1 MTTETTETNV
11 NATTADVP
19 FDLPE
24 VNENGN
30 TPAQQKA
37 ADLAKEKKA
46 KAPRKPKEPKPAAEP
61 KLTVKEVVLAGLALD
76 AAGLAVTEANHAVL
90 ATAGAEDS
98 TPITAKVII
107 DRLATLIPGNSCTS
121 IAWYKNALKPQKGSN
136 EPKISFLD
144 TDGTVTVATK
154 VWVDGFVPPKAPRK
168 NSTAT
173 KTAQASHDDK
183 AYADAMDEWARQQ
196 GIDVDAPNGYEL
208 TPEQLAQFEA
218 DFVAAQPAA

>member
-1 MTTETTETNV
+1 MTTETTETN
-11 NATTADVP
+11 TADVP

-37 ADLAKEKKA
+37 ADLAKEKGA
-46 KAPRKPKEPKPAAEP
+46 KAPRKPKEPKPEVAP

-76 AAGLAVTEANHAVL
+76 AAGLAVTEADHAVL
-90 ATAGAEDS
+90 VTAGAEGS

-107 DRLATLIPGNSCTS
+107 DRLATLIPGNNCTS

-144 TDGTVTVATK
+144 TDGTVTIALK
-154 VWVDGFVPPKAPRK
+154 VWTEGFVPTKAPRK
-168 NSTAT
+168 NSAVVKAT
-173 KTAQASHDDK
+173 QAAHDDK
-183 AYADAMDEWARQQ
+183 AYAASMDEWARQQ

-218 DFVAAQPAA
+218 DHAAAHPAV

>member
-1 MTTETTETNV
+1 MTTETNTETT
-11 NATTADVP
+11 ATDVP

-37 ADLAKEKKA
+37 ADLANEKKA
-46 KAPRKPKEPKPAAEP
+46 KEPRKPKEPKPAAEP

-76 AAGLAVTEANHAVL
+76 AAGLAVDAANNNVL
-90 ATAGAEDS
+90 VTTGAEGS

-107 DRLATLIPGNSCTS
+107 DRLAVLIPGNNCTS

-144 TDGTVTVATK
+144 TDGSVTIATK
-154 VWVDGFVPPKAPRK
+154 VWVDGFVPAKAPRK
-168 NSTAT
+168 NSVAT
-173 KTAQASHDDK
+173 KATQASHDDK

-196 GIDVDAPNGYEL
+196 GINVDAEGGYEL
-208 TPEQLAQFEA
+208 THGQLAQFEA
-218 DFVAAQPAA
+218 EYTAAHPAE